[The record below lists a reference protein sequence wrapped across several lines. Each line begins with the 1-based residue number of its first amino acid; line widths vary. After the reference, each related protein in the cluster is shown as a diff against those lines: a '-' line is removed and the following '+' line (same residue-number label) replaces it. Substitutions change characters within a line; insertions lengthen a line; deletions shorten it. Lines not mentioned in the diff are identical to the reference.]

1 VPLDITPEPTVEE
14 REAIETALRT
24 LLAGNSLPPA
34 YASAWR
40 KAALREAIED
50 QAVARPRKSR
60 GATRA

>member
-1 VPLDITPEPTVEE
+1 MTLEITPYPTVEE
-14 REAIETALRT
+14 RVAIETALRE
-24 LLAGNSLPPA
+24 LLAGKSLPSA

-50 QAVARPRKSR
+50 QAVARPRRSR

>member
-1 VPLDITPEPTVEE
+1 MPLDINPEPTVEE
-14 REAIETALRT
+14 REAIETAVRK
-24 LLAGNSLPPA
+24 LLTGKSLPPA

-50 QAVARPRKSR
+50 QAVARPRRSR